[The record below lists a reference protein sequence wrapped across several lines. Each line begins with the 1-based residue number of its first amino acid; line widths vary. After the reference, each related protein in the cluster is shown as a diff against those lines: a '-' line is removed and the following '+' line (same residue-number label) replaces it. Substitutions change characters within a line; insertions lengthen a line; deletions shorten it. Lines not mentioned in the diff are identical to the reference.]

1 MSAAICELLAR
12 GIPVVPNMT
21 THGDGHEGLV
31 VVGGD
36 IDSVVRTV
44 DSFADEP
51 TAQRAGAIANA
62 RAEQWT
68 AVNVATAVRNWILTQ
83 SSSLAGPRK

>member
-1 MSAAICELLAR
+1 
-12 GIPVVPNMT
+12 MT

-36 IDSVVRTV
+36 NDSAVRTV
-44 DSFADEP
+44 DLFAEEP

-68 AVNVATAVRNWILTQ
+68 AVNVATTVRNWLFTQ
-83 SSSLAGPRK
+83 SSWLSGPRE